1 MTENKIKKILKD
13 KLEDAEIFLQDMT
26 GEKNHFNL
34 IIISNQFEGLSLIEQ
49 HKIIY
54 NALGDMIT
62 NEIHALQLKTLTWEQ
77 WKKEN

>member
-62 NEIHALQLKTLTWEQ
+62 NEIHALQLKTLTWKQ

>member
-62 NEIHALQLKTLTWEQ
+62 NEIHALQLKTVTWEQ

>member
-34 IIISNQFEGLSLIEQ
+34 MVISNQFEGLSLIEQ

-62 NEIHALQLKTLTWEQ
+62 NEIHALQLKTLTWKQ